1 MADAKKKS
9 EKGFVDLD
17 DVKEYFGDL
26 SGKFNEQFNKLG
38 SEVKKYSAKGSDAVV
53 KSVEENPVKAV
64 GVALL
69 CGVVVGYL
77 LGRK

>member
-1 MADAKKKS
+1 MSENKKKS
-9 EKGFVDLD
+9 DKSFVDLND
-17 DVKEYFGDL
+17 IKDYLGDL

-38 SEVKKYSAKGSDAVV
+38 NEVKKYSAKGGDAVV
-53 KSVEENPVKAV
+53 KSVEENPMKAV